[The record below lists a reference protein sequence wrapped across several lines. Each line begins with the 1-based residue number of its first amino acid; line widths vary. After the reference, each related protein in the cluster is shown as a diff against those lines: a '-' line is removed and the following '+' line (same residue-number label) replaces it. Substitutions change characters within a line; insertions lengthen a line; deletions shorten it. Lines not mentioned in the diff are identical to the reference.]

1 MSKAL
6 FQITPL
12 NCPGCVKQ
20 IEAKLSQAGGVMA
33 VQVFPRLGRIRAE
46 FDETK
51 INAEHIEGL
60 ILSWGHTVKLKKL
73 NEEI

>member
-12 NCPGCVKQ
+12 NCPGCGKQ
-20 IEAKLSQAGGVMA
+20 IEDKLLKQGDIIA
-33 VQVFPRLGRIRAE
+33 VKVFPGLGRIRME

-51 INAEHIEGL
+51 INAEYLEGL
-60 ILSWGHTVKLKKL
+60 IGSWGHNVELKSL
-73 NEEI
+73 I